1 MADYLT
7 RAEMQEMRNQ
17 HDGMFTPGS
26 LFTTAVV
33 PGLAELYAEKRL
45 SGRNPLQSRRSILPK
60 SILGV
65 DVSKEMMK
73 KAGGVKAVPLGPGIG
88 EKFERQIR
96 QSVRLRQFARGVGM
110 AEIIKLGADLG
121 GMAVD
126 AVMSYRSAPKDIKL
140 STGPGF
146 FSDTRAA
153 QTQRQ
158 RAIQA
163 IHNSQLTTRAALGNE
178 AAFLHI

>member
-1 MADYLT
+1 MAEYLS

-26 LFTTAVV
+26 LFTTAVL
-33 PGLAELYAEKRL
+33 PGVAEWYAENRL
-45 SGRNPLQSRRSILPK
+45 SGTGGVLGK
-60 SILGV
+60 SIIGRDVTNSEIKRSLKGKVGV
-65 DVSKEMMK
+65 SGVGIK
-73 KAGGVKAVPLGPGIG
+73 KTK
-88 EKFERQIR
+88 QIR
-96 QSVRLRQFARGVGM
+96 TAVNLRTFARGVGM
-110 AEIIKLGADLG
+110 AELIKMGADLAG
-121 GMAVD
+121 AATD